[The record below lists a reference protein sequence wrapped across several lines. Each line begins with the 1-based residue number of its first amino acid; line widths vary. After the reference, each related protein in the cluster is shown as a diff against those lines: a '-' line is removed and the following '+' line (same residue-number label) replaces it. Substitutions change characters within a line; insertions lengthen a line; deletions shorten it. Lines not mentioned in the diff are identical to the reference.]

1 LEFLCTV
8 LLGGL
13 LVESLKTNSE
23 FKRVYK
29 NGKSYAT
36 RNLVIYWLPTKLDK
50 NRYGFSVS
58 KRVGKAVVRN
68 KIKRRL
74 KEIIREFEKQYNFK
88 TYDIIFIAR
97 NPIVDLDFSQLKRDV
112 RRLYGKSGLIK

>member
-1 LEFLCTV
+1 M
-8 LLGGL
+8 
-13 LVESLKTNSE
+13 ESLKKNRE

-36 RNLVIYWLPTKLDK
+36 RNLVIYCLPTKLDK

-58 KRVGKAVVRN
+58 KRVGKAVIRN

-74 KEIIREFEKQYNFK
+74 KEIVREFEKQYNFK
-88 TYDIIFIAR
+88 AYDIIFIAR
-97 NPIVDLDFSQLKRDV
+97 NPIVDLDFYQLKRDV
-112 RRLYGKSGLIK
+112 RRLYRKSGLIK